1 MKRSK
6 GWSSGAGGFGLA
18 AGLASAAGAGAA
30 AFDTALAAAGEL
42 SGAAGSLALAA
53 DAAGGVSG
61 PGLAGL
67 ELSVTGSLVGGCCGE
82 L

>member
-1 MKRSK
+1 M
-6 GWSSGAGGFGLA
+6 A
-18 AGLASAAGAGAA
+18 AGLASAAAAGGAA
-30 AFDTALAAAGEL
+30 FETGLAASVGL
-42 SGAAGSLALAA
+42 TGAAGWLALAA
-53 DAAGGVSG
+53 DGAGGVSG